1 MYPLGGTGPVPSRRL
16 TSGVDDNI
24 DAENNIIDR
33 KRLTQALINL
43 HQYVSRQ
50 NGRRLAQV
58 SCVNPQ
64 TRDEK
69 CICGSKLT
77 HTELDI
83 CAPVGFGVN
92 LTLRVSSLDE
102 EALVM

>member
-1 MYPLGGTGPVPSRRL
+1 MDGPLPWDGCTLRHTRTYGRS
-16 TSGVDDNI
+16 
-24 DAENNIIDR
+24 
-33 KRLTQALINL
+33 

-92 LTLRVSSLDE
+92 LTLRVSVSGRGSVGDVRWSFGKPKVTS
-102 EALVM
+102 A